1 MKEGTVLMSDFV
13 RGAVKATAVVMFIT
27 LLSRVMGFVREMFIA
42 ATFGVG
48 MVMDAYRMAALIP
61 TILFSA
67 IAAALGVTLIPVLS
81 EYVHGKSTANTNRF
95 INNTLNICLAVSAL
109 LMLIGIVASEQ
120 LVGFV
125 APGFSEEAA
134 RLTVRLIRIMFPM
147 VLFNV
152 IAVIATGYLQTYNRF
167 FVPALSGL
175 MFNLVII
182 TQLSMFGGLG
192 IDGLAAAT
200 ILGMVLQGLIQ
211 IPFMFKTGYRY
222 ELTLDYKCEGLKKV
236 FVLMLPVLMG
246 TAISQVN
253 VTVNQIIASG
263 LPEGS
268 ISALD
273 FGNRI
278 NGMVNSLFGLSIA
291 TVLYPSMARMA
302 FGNQIEKL
310 KKMVSTGIRVV
321 SFITMPMMVGL
332 MVLSVPIVRL
342 LFERGAFD
350 ARATLMTSQALFYY
364 ALAIVPIGASGVL
377 SRAFFSLQD
386 TRTPVVVGLLSVSLN
401 ILLNLTIVEYMG
413 HAGLALSTSIS
424 SSFSVF
430 VSLLLFRRKMGLLG
444 GRQLITSISKQ
455 IAASAIM
462 GISVVWIGSLSETLL
477 AGDTVIFQALRLI
490 LSVSVGSIVYLIA
503 AYLLKIEEMR
513 MALGML
519 KKFDPR
525 KFSKV

>member
-1 MKEGTVLMSDFV
+1 MSDFV
-13 RGAVKATAVVMFIT
+13 KGAVKATAGVMIIT
-27 LLSRVMGFVREMFIA
+27 LVSRLMGFVREMFIA
-42 ATFGVG
+42 ATFGAA
-48 MVMDAYRMAALIP
+48 MITDAYRMAALIP

-81 EYVHGKSTANTNRF
+81 EYVHGKSTAATNRF

-109 LMLIGIVASEQ
+109 VMIAGIVASEQ
-120 LVGFV
+120 LVGLV
-125 APGFSEEAA
+125 APGFSDEAA
-134 RLTVRLIRIMFPM
+134 NLTVRLIRIMFPM

-152 IAVIATGYLQTYNRF
+152 VAVIATGYLQTYNRF
-167 FVPALSGL
+167 FIPALSGL

-182 TQLSMFGGLG
+182 TQLSLFGGLG
-192 IDGLAAAT
+192 VEGLAAAT
-200 ILGMVLQGLIQ
+200 IIGMVAQGLVQ

-222 ELTLDYKCEGLKKV
+222 ELTMDLRCEGLKKV

-321 SFITMPMMVGL
+321 SFIIMPMMVGI
-332 MVLSVPIVRL
+332 MILSVPIVKL

-350 ARATLMTSQALFYY
+350 ARATAMTSQALFYY
-364 ALAIVPIGASGVL
+364 ALAIVPIGISGVL

-386 TRTPVVVGLLSVSLN
+386 TKTPVVVGLLSVSLN
-401 ILLNLTIVEYMG
+401 IVMNLIIVRYMG

-424 SSFSVF
+424 SSFSIVL
-430 VSLLLFRRKMGLLG
+430 SLLLFRRKMGLLG
-444 GRQLITSISKQ
+444 GRQIFISISKHV
-455 IAASAIM
+455 ISAAIM
-462 GISVVWIGSLSETLL
+462 GIAVVWISSVSEVWFM
-477 AGDTVIFQALRLI
+477 GDTVIFQALRLM
-490 LSVSVGSIVYLIA
+490 LSISIGSIVYFVS

>member
-1 MKEGTVLMSDFV
+1 MI
-13 RGAVKATAVVMFIT
+13 IT
-27 LLSRVMGFVREMFIA
+27 LASRVLGFVREMFIA
-42 ATFGVG
+42 ASFGAA
-48 MVMDAYRMAALIP
+48 MITDAYRMAALIP

-81 EYVHGKSTANTNRF
+81 EYVHGKNTANTNRF

-109 LMLIGIVASEQ
+109 VMMVGIAASEQ
-120 LVGFV
+120 LVNFV
-125 APGFSEEAA
+125 APGFSDEAA
-134 RLTVRLIRIMFPM
+134 NLTIRLMRIMFPM

-152 IAVIATGYLQTYNRF
+152 VAVIATSYLQTYNRF

-192 IDGLAAAT
+192 VDGLAAAT
-200 ILGMVLQGLIQ
+200 MIGMVAQGLIQ
-211 IPFMFKTGYRY
+211 IPFMFKMGYQY
-222 ELTLDYKCEGLKKV
+222 DLTLDYRCEGVKKV
-236 FVLMLPVLMG
+236 FALMLPVLMG
-246 TAISQVN
+246 TAISQIN

-310 KKMVSTGIRVV
+310 KDMVSTGMRVV
-321 SFITMPMMVGL
+321 SFIIMPMMVGL
-332 MVLSVPIVRL
+332 MILSVPIVRL

-350 ARATLMTSQALFYY
+350 TRATLMTSQALFYY
-364 ALAIVPIGASGVL
+364 ALAIVPIGISGVL

-386 TRTPVVVGLLSVSLN
+386 TKTPVVVGLFSVALN
-401 ILLNLTIVEYMG
+401 VLMNLILVRFMG

-424 SSFSVF
+424 STFSVAL
-430 VSLLLFRRKMGLLG
+430 SLILFRRKMGILG
-444 GRQLITSISKQ
+444 GRQIVKSITRHLIC
-455 IAASAIM
+455 AAIM
-462 GISVVWIGSLSETLL
+462 GIAVIWTDSISETILVS
-477 AGDTVIFQALRLI
+477 DTTVYQALRLM
-490 LSVSVGSIVYLIA
+490 LNVSAGSIVYIVA
-503 AYLLKIEEMR
+503 AYALKTEEMR
-513 MALGML
+513 MALSLL

-525 KFSKV
+525 KFLRA

>member
-1 MKEGTVLMSDFV
+1 MSDFLK
-13 RGAVKATAVVMFIT
+13 GAVKATAGVMIIT
-27 LLSRVMGFVREMFIA
+27 LVSRVMGFVREMFIA
-42 ATFGVG
+42 AAFGAA
-48 MVMDAYRMAALIP
+48 MITDAYRMAALIP

-81 EYVHGKSTANTNRF
+81 EYVHGKSTASTNRF
-95 INNTLNICLAVSAL
+95 VNNTLNICLVVSAFL
-109 LMLIGIVASEQ
+109 LLAGIVASEQ
-120 LVGFV
+120 IVGFV
-125 APGFSEEAA
+125 APGFSDEAA
-134 RLTVRLIRIMFPM
+134 HLTVRLMKIMFPM
-147 VLFNV
+147 LLFNV
-152 IAVIATGYLQTYNRF
+152 VAVIATGYLQTYNRF

-192 IDGLAAAT
+192 VDGLAAAT
-200 ILGMVLQGLIQ
+200 MIGMVAQGLIQ
-211 IPFMFKTGYRY
+211 IPFMFKMGYRY
-222 ELTLDYKCEGLKKV
+222 ELTLDYKCEGVKKV

-310 KKMVSTGIRVV
+310 KDMVSTGMRVV
-321 SFITMPMMVGL
+321 SFIIMPMMVGL
-332 MVLSVPIVRL
+332 MILSVPIVRL

-350 ARATLMTSQALFYY
+350 TRATLMTSQALFYY
-364 ALAIVPIGASGVL
+364 ALAIVPVGISGVL
-377 SRAFFSLQD
+377 SRAFFSLQV
-386 TRTPVVVGLLSVSLN
+386 TKTPVVVGLLSVGLN
-401 ILLNLTIVEYMG
+401 VLMNLVLVRFMG

-424 SSFSVF
+424 STFSV
-430 VSLLLFRRKMGLLG
+430 VLSLILFRRKMGILG
-444 GRQLITSISKQ
+444 GRQIVKSITRHLIC
-455 IAASAIM
+455 AAIM
-462 GISVVWIGSLSETLL
+462 GIAVIWTDSIAQTILIS
-477 AGDTVIFQALRLI
+477 DTTVYQALRLM
-490 LSVSVGSIVYLIA
+490 LSVSVGSIVYIIA
-503 AYLLKIEEMR
+503 AYVLKTEEMR
-513 MALGML
+513 MALSLL
-519 KKFDPR
+519 KKFDLR
-525 KFSKV
+525 KFTKV

>member
-1 MKEGTVLMSDFV
+1 MSDFLK
-13 RGAVKATAVVMFIT
+13 GAVKATAGVMIIT
-27 LLSRVMGFVREMFIA
+27 LASRIMGFVREMFIA
-42 ATFGVG
+42 AAFGAA
-48 MVMDAYRMAALIP
+48 MITDAYRMAALIP

-95 INNTLNICLAVSAL
+95 VNNILNICLAVSAFL
-109 LMLIGIVASEQ
+109 LVAGIVASEQ
-120 LVGFV
+120 IVSFV
-125 APGFSEEAA
+125 APGFSDEAA
-134 RLTVRLIRIMFPM
+134 RLTVRLMRIMFPM

-152 IAVIATGYLQTYNRF
+152 VAVIATGYLQTYNRF

-192 IDGLAAAT
+192 VDGLAAAT
-200 ILGMVLQGLIQ
+200 MIGMVAQGLIQ
-211 IPFMFKTGYRY
+211 IPFMFKMGYRY
-222 ELTLDYKCEGLKKV
+222 ELTLDHRCEGLKKV

-310 KKMVSTGIRVV
+310 KNMVSTGIRVV

-332 MVLSVPIVRL
+332 MILSVPIVRL

-350 ARATLMTSQALFYY
+350 TRATLMTSQALFYY
-364 ALAIVPIGASGVL
+364 SLSIVPIGASGVL

-386 TRTPVVVGLLSVSLN
+386 TKTPVVVGLLSVTLN
-401 ILLNLTIVEYMG
+401 VVMNLIFVRFMG

-424 SSFSVF
+424 STFSV
-430 VSLLLFRRKMGLLG
+430 VLSLILFRHKMGILG
-444 GRQLITSISKQ
+444 GRQIVKSITKHLIC
-455 IAASAIM
+455 AAIM
-462 GISVVWIGSLSETLL
+462 GIVVVWTDSTLE
-477 AGDTVIFQALRLI
+477 AMMAAYTVVFQALRLM
-490 LSVSVGSIVYLIA
+490 LSVSVGSIVYIIA
-503 AYLLKIEEMR
+503 AYILKTEEMR
-513 MALGML
+513 MALSLL
-519 KKFDPR
+519 KKFDLR
-525 KFSKV
+525 KFTKV

>member
-1 MKEGTVLMSDFV
+1 MSDFLK
-13 RGAVKATAVVMFIT
+13 GAVKATAGVMFIT
-27 LLSRVMGFVREMFIA
+27 LISRVMGFVREMFIA
-42 ATFGVG
+42 ASFGAA
-48 MVMDAYRMAALIP
+48 MITDAYRMAALIP

-81 EYVHGKSTANTNRF
+81 EYVHGKSTASTNRF
-95 INNTLNICLAVSAL
+95 VSNTLNICLAVSAL
-109 LMLIGIVASEQ
+109 VMIAGIVASEQ
-120 LVGFV
+120 LVSIV
-125 APGFSEEAA
+125 APGFSVEASN
-134 RLTVRLIRIMFPM
+134 LTVRLIRIMFPM
-147 VLFNV
+147 ILFNV
-152 IAVIATGYLQTYNRF
+152 VAVITTGYLQTYNRF

-192 IDGLAAAT
+192 VDGLAMAT
-200 ILGMVLQGLIQ
+200 MIGMLAQGLIQ

-222 ELTLDYKCEGLKKV
+222 ELTLDHRCEGLKKV
-236 FVLMLPVLMG
+236 FALMLPVLMG

-302 FGNQIEKL
+302 FANQIDKL
-310 KKMVSTGIRVV
+310 KKMVSTGMRVV
-321 SFITMPMMVGL
+321 SFITMPMMAGL
-332 MVLSVPIVRL
+332 MILSVPIVRL

-364 ALAIVPIGASGVL
+364 ALAIVPIGISGVL

-386 TRTPVVVGLLSVSLN
+386 TKTPVVVGLFSVSLN
-401 ILLNLTIVEYMG
+401 IMLNLIIVRYMG

-424 SSFSVF
+424 SSFSILLA
-430 VSLLLFRRKMGLLG
+430 LLLFRRKMGLLG
-444 GRQLITSISKQ
+444 GRQIIKSISKHVL
-455 IAASAIM
+455 SAVIM
-462 GISVVWIGSLSETLL
+462 GIVVVWIGSVSNAFLM
-477 AGDTVIFQALRLI
+477 GDTVVFQALRLM
-490 LSVSVGSIVYLIA
+490 LSVSVGFIVYLLS
-503 AYLLKIEEMR
+503 AYFLRIEEMR